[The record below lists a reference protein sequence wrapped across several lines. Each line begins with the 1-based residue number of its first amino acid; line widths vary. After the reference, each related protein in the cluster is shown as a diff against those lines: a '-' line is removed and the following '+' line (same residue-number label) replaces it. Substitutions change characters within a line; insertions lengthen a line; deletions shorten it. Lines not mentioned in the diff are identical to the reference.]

1 MIDWQDAK
9 SWVILLVDDEP
20 DNLEVVAETLEFRG
34 ATVVTASDGVD
45 ALAKL
50 ADFEPNLIIADL
62 SMPRMDGWELR
73 VNLRANTKLQN
84 IPILALSAHAMIG
97 DKERAIAAGFD
108 GYMTKPVNI
117 HTLIEDIRAAAQ
129 GVLKPNE

>member
-34 ATVVTASDGVD
+34 ATVLTASDGVD

-50 ADFEPNLIIADL
+50 ADFEPNLIMTDL
-62 SMPRMDGWELR
+62 SMPQMDGWELR
-73 VNLRANTKLQN
+73 VNLRNNVKYQN
-84 IPILALSAHAMIG
+84 MPILALSAHAMLG

-108 GYMTKPVNI
+108 
-117 HTLIEDIRAAAQ
+117 
-129 GVLKPNE
+129 

>member
-1 MIDWQDAK
+1 MIDWQDVK

-34 ATVVTASDGVD
+34 ATVQTALDGVD

-50 ADFEPNLIIADL
+50 TNFEPNLIMTDL

-73 VNLRANTKLQN
+73 VNLRSNVKYQN
-84 IPILALSAHAMIG
+84 LPILALSAHAMIG
-97 DKERAIAAGFD
+97 DKERALAAGFD
-108 GYMTKPVNI
+108 GYLTKPVDI
-117 HTLIEDIRAAAQ
+117 HTLVEDIRAQ
-129 GVLKPNE
+129 GALKSHE